1 MKGATKT
8 YASAFGNRDFV
19 TFAMAAAVLGMSGAR
34 LTWKA
39 TLPVVPSDAVSR
51 AIASMPVSGASFVR
65 DQSSFQAGGRAPR
78 SSAAAAAMS
87 SRSVGLAF
95 AVIGMFAIIANSGPT
110 AYIGRPGKS
119 GYEGGNTP
127 LTAPPNRL
135 NLLRVWSD
143 HLTSHP
149 RRSELAVIEPIRRSR
164 LYQSIVEQIESL
176 LEKGELRPGDQ
187 LPPERALA
195 EQFQVS
201 RASVREALRTLELLG
216 VVETRAGGGTF
227 VRQVAPDALA
237 RPLHSLI
244 ARGHSVP
251 DVIEFRGL
259 IEPALAA
266 LAATRISD
274 AQLAELREI
283 LAAQER
289 RVAADE
295 TYVEEDTRFHEVIG
309 DAAKNELLTT
319 MLAVVWDVL
328 RASREQWLQTNQR
341 AHASLDAHRRILD
354 ALSRRDAETARR
366 ASAEHIRAVG
376 EGILKLLGGR
386 NG

>member
-1 MKGATKT
+1 MT
-8 YASAFGNRDFV
+8 N
-19 TFAMAAAVLGMSGAR
+19 
-34 LTWKA
+34 
-39 TLPVVPSDAVSR
+39 
-51 AIASMPVSGASFVR
+51 
-65 DQSSFQAGGRAPR
+65 
-78 SSAAAAAMS
+78 
-87 SRSVGLAF
+87 
-95 AVIGMFAIIANSGPT
+95 
-110 AYIGRPGKS
+110 
-119 GYEGGNTP
+119 P
-127 LTAPPNRL
+127 LTTGRNRRS
-135 NLLRVWSD
+135 LLPFWSD
-143 HLTSHP
+143 HLTSHTG
-149 RRSELAVIEPIRRSR
+149 RSELAVIEPIRRSR

-227 VRQVAPDALA
+227 VRQVAPDDLV

-266 LAATRISD
+266 LAATRITD

-289 RVAADE
+289 KVAAGE

-309 DAAKNELLTT
+309 DSAKNELLTT
-319 MLAVVWDVL
+319 MLAVIWDVL

-354 ALSRRDAETARR
+354 ALSRRDVEAART

-376 EGILKLLGGR
+376 EGIVKLLGGK
-386 NG
+386 